1 MDDIDVPG
9 PARTY
14 ALVENALV
22 MQLVQSSTP
31 ISELFVPGMPWRD
44 ISDLS
49 PQPQVG
55 WSYTPATDTAA
66 ESYSPPV
73 IAPLTSITGAAFL
86 ALLTSDELTAITK
99 IAIGDA
105 GTLAWL
111 LSLSMAGSMVQLDDP
126 ALKSRLDA
134 LVSAGALTA
143 DRESVLL
150 ADGVTTAN

>member
-1 MDDIDVPG
+1 MDEITVPG

-44 ISDLS
+44 VSDVS
-49 PQPQVG
+49 PAPQVG

-66 ESYSPPV
+66 ESYSAPV
-73 IAPLTSITGAAFL
+73 VQPVTSISGSAFL
-86 ALLTSDELTAITK
+86 ALLSSDELTAITK
-99 IAIGDA
+99 VAISDA

-111 LSLSMAGSMVQLDDP
+111 LSLSMAGSVVQLDDP
-126 ALKSRLDA
+126 ALKTKLDA
-134 LVSAGALTA
+134 LVSGGALTA

-150 ADGVTTAN
+150 VGGVTPAN